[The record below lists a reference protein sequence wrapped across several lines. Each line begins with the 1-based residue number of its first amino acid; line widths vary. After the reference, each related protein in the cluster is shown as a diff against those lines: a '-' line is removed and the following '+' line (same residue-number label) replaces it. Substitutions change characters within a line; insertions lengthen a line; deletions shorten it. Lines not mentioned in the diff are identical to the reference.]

1 MRDLIRVFRRFLL
14 VGASFSIALNIILL
28 VPSLYMLQVFDRVLV
43 SRSIETLW
51 LLSIIAAI
59 WLCAGL
65 VIDVLRQRVL
75 AHAAAHLDA
84 RHSVPLLETLLS
96 TAADPQRRMDV
107 AQLRDLATMRSFLA
121 GPAVLALFDAPWI
134 AIYLL
139 VIGLFHP
146 ILGVIAAVAALLLV
160 AAAWLANR
168 LSADSLSRSQEAGA
182 KASAFVQAGLRAADV
197 VKAHGMAGGLARVWF
212 DDHDKAIGE
221 ARVAARVTA
230 TLGGAARTLRQ
241 LLQIVMLGVGAWLV
255 IDLNASAGVTIAA
268 TILLGRML
276 APLESIA
283 ANWKTITEARL
294 AWQRLRSAPIANR
307 SAQREFELPMPD
319 GKLEVSGLFFA
330 PSPTAQPTLRNV
342 TFTLEPGEI
351 MAIIGPSGSGK
362 STLSRLITGIWKPT
376 SGSVRLDGIE
386 LSNWNREALGPHI
399 GYCPQDVQLITG
411 TVAQN
416 IARFGEIESDRVL
429 DAARLAG
436 CHDLVARL
444 PDDYRT
450 QIGEGGGLLSGGQR
464 QRVALARALYGNPRY
479 VVLDEPNANL
489 DSDGERALEQVILTL
504 RERKVTT
511 IIVTQRMEIVEF
523 ADKVLMLR
531 DGLVERI
538 GKKRADEASSKPLQV
553 VGGGS

>member
-538 GKKRADEASSKPLQV
+538 GKKRAEEASSKPLQV